1 MKVNELIDN
10 GESETVEFK
19 ERFGKEVIQ
28 TVVAFANTCG
38 GYLLIGV
45 DDKGKIKGVDIG
57 KETLKS
63 WHNEILQSIEPKI
76 NFGIR
81 KAKVEGKEIVV
92 LDIPEAP
99 IKPISYKGRCYKR
112 VGNSNK
118 IMLPSEIAELH
129 NFYTG
134 KSWDALECEAD
145 VKDLDKRKVEEY
157 LKLANSTGRRRFKED
172 WLTVLKKLG
181 LIKKKATWAAVLLF
195 GKEPQKFLLASTIHC
210 GKFKHDKTIILDDLM
225 IEGDLINAVDEVMKF
240 IMKHISVRYEFEG
253 KARRKEIWEYPLG
266 ALREAVINAIVH
278 RDYRIPANVQV
289 GIYDDRIEIWNPGKL
304 PPGISVEDL
313 YKKEHQS
320 VIRNQL
326 IAQVFYD
333 IGFIEKYGSG
343 TTKIIE
349 LCKKHRLPLP
359 EFMEVFN
366 GFLIVFRKDIYTEEY
381 LRNLGLNERQ
391 IKAVM
396 YVKERRRITNKEYQ
410 ELCGVKKR
418 QATNDLKEL
427 ENKGIFERIG
437 TTGKGVYYTLKGQ
450 ERGKTG
456 IKGAGKGSNE
466 RDKSG
471 SS

>member
-1 MKVNELIDN
+1 MKIHELIDN

-38 GYLLIGV
+38 GYLLVGI
-45 DDKGKIKGVDIG
+45 DDKGKIKGIDIG
-57 KETLKS
+57 KETLKN
-63 WHNEILQSIEPKI
+63 WHNEILQSIDPKI

-81 KAKVEGKEIVV
+81 KAKVEGKNIVV
-92 LDIPEAP
+92 LDVSEAP

-145 VKDLDKRKVEEY
+145 IKNLDKKKIEEY

-172 WLTVLKKLG
+172 WLTVLRKLG
-181 LIKKKATWAAVLLF
+181 LIEEKVTWAAVLLF
-195 GKEPQKFLLASTIHC
+195 GKEPQRFLLASAIHC
-210 GKFKHDKTIILDDLM
+210 GKFKQDKTVILDDLM
-225 IEGDLINAVDEVMKF
+225 VEGNLISAVDEVMKF

-253 KARRKEIWEYPLG
+253 KARRKEIWEYPLE

-304 PPGISVEDL
+304 PLGINIEDL

-349 LCKKHRLPLP
+349 LCKKHHLPLP
-359 EFMEVFN
+359 EFKEVFN
-366 GFLIVFRKDIYTEEY
+366 GFLVVFRKDIYTEEY
-381 LRNLGLNERQ
+381 LRDLGLNERQ
-391 IKAVM
+391 IKAVF
-396 YVKERRRITNKEYQ
+396 YVKEKRRITNKEYQ
-410 ELCGVKKR
+410 ELNKVSR
-418 QATNDLKEL
+418 QTATRDLKEI
-427 ENKGIFERIG
+427 EEKGIFKKVG
-437 TTGKGVYYTLKGQ
+437 LTGKGTFYILKDSQ
-450 ERGKTG
+450 TTQTPHKRLTND
-456 IKGAGKGSNE
+456 SNKK
-466 RDKSG
+466 DKASI
-471 SS
+471 S